1 MSSKRQRRGLMLILS
16 SPSGAGK
23 TTLARRLLSESSD
36 MQLSVSATTRKPR
49 GDEVDGVDY
58 HFISKQ
64 EFEHK
69 AKNGEFLEYAK
80 VLGRDFYGTPK
91 APVEAALLAGRDV
104 LFDIDWQGAQQL
116 KQTAANDLVKVF
128 ILPPSLEELERRLR
142 GRGQD
147 SKAVVADRMK
157 RAKDEISHWAEYH
170 YVIVNEDIES
180 SMADLRA
187 ILAAERRLRK
197 RQPWLNDFVHDLVE
211 PF

>member
-1 MSSKRQRRGLMLILS
+1 MSNKRQRRGLMLILS

-23 TTLARRLLSESSD
+23 TTLARKLLSESSE

-64 EFEHK
+64 EFERK